1 MDINRILRETFIVE
15 VEHRE
20 ELGSTNDRAAER
32 AKQGANRLPLL
43 VIADRQTAGR
53 GRGGNRWWT
62 GSDSLAF
69 SLLLES
75 PAVEGKKDENMLG
88 RQFNCPPNVLVQSNS
103 RPNVL
108 VQSNRRS
115 NILVGLGAGVAVVE
129 SLKPLLGNVEI
140 GILWPNDVMA
150 AGRKLAGILVEVLT
164 DGRAVIGIGINTNNS
179 MSDVP
184 AELLRIATTL
194 LELSGKLQD
203 HTEILIAFLNR
214 MEEHIITLKQAPAE
228 LAARA
233 DALCLQRD
241 KPIALQ
247 HGRKTIAGLCRGIA
261 PDGALLL
268 ETSDGIRSFYSG
280 TIIR

>member
-1 MDINRILRETFIVE
+1 MDINRILRETFVVE
-15 VEHRE
+15 AEHRE

-32 AKQGANRLPLL
+32 AKQGASRLPLL

-69 SLLLES
+69 SLLLEFA
-75 PAVEGKKDENMLG
+75 AVEGKKDTPRFMLG
-88 RQFNCPPNVLVQSNS
+88 RQSNS
-103 RPNVL
+103 RP
-108 VQSNRRS
+108 

-129 SLKPLLGNVEI
+129 SLKPLLENVEI

-150 AGRKLAGILVEVLT
+150 AGRKLAGILVEVLP
-164 DGRAVIGIGINTNNS
+164 DGRTVIGIGINTNNS

-194 LELSGKLQD
+194 LELSGKRQD
-203 HTEILIAFLNR
+203 HTEILIALLNR
-214 MEEHIITLKQAPAE
+214 MEEQISILKRAPAE

-233 DALCLQRD
+233 DALCLQRN
-241 KPIALQ
+241 KPLALQ
-247 HGRKTIAGLCRGIA
+247 HGRKTVAGLCRGIA

-268 ETSDGIRSFYSG
+268 ETPDGIRSFYSG